1 MIFRKGQDNK
11 LTPVKNIGFKLEKDI
26 QTLVENNMDVLFGLR
41 FLETEFTI
49 ADFRFDSVA
58 FDDETNSFVIIEDKN
73 VENKGLVDQGYAYLK
88 TALDRKA
95 DLVLLY
101 NRKTGQSK
109 QIDDF
114 EWDQISV
121 IFVSPKFSRYQT
133 EAVNFQGM
141 PFRLYRISQYKD
153 GIIDLEEIKERKVKE
168 DPLSLGTGDS
178 DIKTV
183 AREVKVY
190 TEDHNLEK
198 ADEETKELY
207 QKLKDK
213 ASDIDTF
220 DIVPRKLYI
229 AYKIN
234 NTNVFDVQVEKRSLA
249 VFLNLKSGELDG
261 QFDDSKLSVKN
272 VSKTGHWGNGDYKAI
287 VQSEDQLDYLIP
299 LIRLSYKKNS

>member
-1 MIFRKGQDNK
+1 MIFKKGQDDK
-11 LTPVKNIGFKLEKDI
+11 LIPVKNMGFKLEKDI
-26 QTLVENNMDVLFGLR
+26 QTLIEHNMDVLFGLR
-41 FLETEFTI
+41 FLGTEFTI
-49 ADFRFDSVA
+49 GEFRFDSVA

-88 TALDRKA
+88 TALDRRA

-101 NRKTGQSK
+101 NRKMKLSK

-141 PFRLYRISQYKD
+141 PFRLFRISQYKD
-153 GIIDLEEIKERKVKE
+153 GIIDLEEIKGRKVKE
-168 DPLSLGTGDS
+168 DLMKLGTEGS
-178 DIKTV
+178 NIKTV
-183 AREVKVY
+183 SKEVKVY

-198 ADEETKELY
+198 ADEGIKELY
-207 QKLKDK
+207 QKLKEK
-213 ASDIDTF
+213 AADIDSF
-220 DIVPRKLYI
+220 GIVPRKLYV
-229 AYKIN
+229 AYKLD
-234 NTNVFDVQVEKRSLA
+234 NTNIFDVQVEKKSLA
-249 VFLNLKSGELDG
+249 VFLNLKSGELQG
-261 QFDDSKLSVKN
+261 QFDSSKIVVKD

-287 VQSEDQLDYLIP
+287 IQSEDQLDYLIP